1 MPLTGTFQRAIDEK
15 QRIAVPKTLRE
26 GLDGDD
32 AGEMYLAPGNEGCLS
47 LYSRPGFE
55 RLASRLSHI
64 PSGHSNVRNYLR
76 LLYSQA
82 ERVVLDKQSRIRVPD
97 RLAQLAGLARSVVL
111 IGVHDH
117 VEIWDQDRWDL
128 FLDQNE
134 SQFDEL
140 TKQALDGAASDG
152 VVL

>member
-15 QRIAVPKTLRE
+15 QRIAVPKQLR
-26 GLDGDD
+26 DGFDD
-32 AGEMYLAPGNEGCLS
+32 ESAVEMYLAPGNEGCLS
-47 LYSRPGFE
+47 LYSREGFE
-55 RLASRLSHI
+55 RLASRLSQI
-64 PSGHSNVRNYLR
+64 PHGHSNVRNYLR

-82 ERVVLDKQSRIRVPD
+82 ERVTLDKQSRIRVPD

-128 FLDQNE
+128 FLNQNE
-134 SQFDEL
+134 SQFDQL
-140 TKQALDGAASDG
+140 TEQALDGAAAEG
-152 VVL
+152 LVL